1 MHHHCT
7 VQSTFDTSNF
17 GVTSSFVLLLKLI
30 GSVVYSAP
38 TSHSP
43 QHKTFS
49 SFYHVSPV
57 WFLLLYRCIVRSIFD
72 YHDGA
77 IKSKKLLRLKTS
89 SCRMDGTAKTP
100 SFFLKVDYE
109 IMGTESDKTPMVFL
123 YIICDKTPVVFL
135 FMNCYKTPGNF
146 NILFATKVFTS
157 CTSRQG
163 ILYSFVSLSK
173 KSKRLIKK
181 SFFVT
186 TPFSTKNPQVSIHLL
201 VYIPCFTILYVV
213 YGSCLHK
220 PKLNNFL
227 WNKKKHFDAISIY

>member
-77 IKSKKLLRLKTS
+77 IKSKKLMRLKTS

-100 SFFLKVDYE
+100 SFFFKVDYE

-123 YIICDKTPVVFL
+123 YMICDKTPVVFL
-135 FMNCYKTPGNF
+135 FMNCYKTPG
-146 NILFATKVFTS
+146 
-157 CTSRQG
+157 
-163 ILYSFVSLSK
+163 
-173 KSKRLIKK
+173 
-181 SFFVT
+181 
-186 TPFSTKNPQVSIHLL
+186 NPQVSIHLL

-227 WNKKKHFDAISIY
+227 